1 MCGKIKRL
9 TAKFAKDAAKDAKET
24 QHRHMQIRKYSR
36 AGSDHPE
43 QRADQIYGFQN
54 CEGNQQGF
62 AHS

>member
-9 TAKFAKDAAKDAKET
+9 TAKFAKDAAKDAKKFRT
-24 QHRHMQIRKYSR
+24 GKTRKYSR